1 MRSTKLQESSA
12 GQMLLAT
19 GVVLLMS
26 LLSMAIFGVKVAGLT
41 LPHEAASDDVIDTTI
56 RCLRRYSPS
65 TQARMELWMDGGL
78 EPLEAAEL
86 GFETV
91 HDDLLHHGELRG
103 VEIKLTNMAVSE
115 LDSNTLQVSAE
126 LGVSD
131 GEAMLNTMWRSRS
144 PFNPRDEHQR
154 LG

>member
-1 MRSTKLQESSA
+1 MQSTELRESQA

-41 LPHEAASDDVIDTTI
+41 LPHEAASDDVIDTTNQVLESI
-56 RCLRRYSPS
+56 QPL
-65 TQARMELWMDGGL
+65 TQARMDLWVDGGL
-78 EPLEAAEL
+78 EPMEAAEL
-86 GFETV
+86 GFDTV

-103 VEIKLTNMAVSE
+103 VEIKLTDMVLTQVDASTIAVA
-115 LDSNTLQVSAE
+115 AE

-131 GEAMLNTMWRSRS
+131 GEAMLNYDVNFTLDVQSS
-144 PFNPRDEHQR
+144 
-154 LG
+154 

>member
-1 MRSTKLQESSA
+1 MRTNDLRESQA

-41 LPHEAASDDVIDTTI
+41 LPHEAASDDVIDTTNQV
-56 RCLRRYSPS
+56 LETVQPL
-65 TQARMELWMDGGL
+65 TQARMDLWIDGGL
-78 EPLEAAEL
+78 EPMEAAEL

-103 VEIKLTNMAVSE
+103 VEIKITNMV
-115 LDSNTLQVSAE
+115 LTQPDTTTIRVSAE

-131 GEAMLNTMWRSRS
+131 GEAMLNYDVNFTLDIQSS
-144 PFNPRDEHQR
+144 
-154 LG
+154 

>member
-1 MRSTKLQESSA
+1 MRATQLKDANA

-41 LPHEAASDDVIDTTI
+41 LPHEAASDDVIDTTDQVLETI
-56 RCLRRYSPS
+56 QPL

-86 GFETV
+86 GFETL

-131 GEAMLNTMWRSRS
+131 GEAMLNYEVAFTLTVQAS
-144 PFNPRDEHQR
+144 
-154 LG
+154 

>member
-1 MRSTKLQESSA
+1 MRASQLKDANA

-41 LPHEAASDDVIDTTI
+41 LPHEAASDDVIDTTDQVLETI
-56 RCLRRYSPS
+56 QPL

-86 GFETV
+86 GFQTV

-115 LDSNTLQVSAE
+115 LDSDTLQVSAE

-131 GEAMLNTMWRSRS
+131 GEAMLNYEVAFTLTVQAS
-144 PFNPRDEHQR
+144 
-154 LG
+154 

>member
-1 MRSTKLQESSA
+1 MRSPPLSDSQA

-41 LPHEAASDDVIDTTI
+41 LPHEPASDDVIDTTEQVLESI
-56 RCLRRYSPS
+56 QPL
-65 TQARMELWMDGGL
+65 TQARMNLWMDGGL

-86 GFETV
+86 GFDTV

-103 VEIKLTNMAVSE
+103 VEIKLTNLVLNQTDAETILV
-115 LDSNTLQVSAE
+115 NAE

-131 GEAMLNTMWRSRS
+131 GEAMLSYDVSFTLEVQSS
-144 PFNPRDEHQR
+144 
-154 LG
+154 

>member
-1 MRSTKLQESSA
+1 MQSTDLHESQA

-41 LPHEAASDDVIDTTI
+41 LPHEAASDDVIDTTNQVLESI
-56 RCLRRYSPS
+56 QPL
-65 TQARMELWMDGGL
+65 TQARMDLWVDGGL
-78 EPLEAAEL
+78 EPMQAAEL

-103 VEIKLTNMAVSE
+103 VEIKLTNMVLTQVDASTIAVA
-115 LDSNTLQVSAE
+115 AE

-131 GEAMLNTMWRSRS
+131 GEAMLNYDVNFTLDVQSS
-144 PFNPRDEHQR
+144 
-154 LG
+154 

>member
-1 MRSTKLQESSA
+1 MRVTKLQESNA

-41 LPHEAASDDVIDTTI
+41 LPHEAASDDVIDTTQQVLETI
-56 RCLRRYSPS
+56 QPL

-91 HDDLLHHGELRG
+91 HDDFLHHGELRG
-103 VEIKLTNMAVSE
+103 VEIKLTNMAVTE
-115 LDSNTLQVSAE
+115 LDSSTLQVNAE

-131 GEAMLNTMWRSRS
+131 GEAMLNYDVAFPLPVQSS
-144 PFNPRDEHQR
+144 
-154 LG
+154 

>member
-1 MRSTKLQESSA
+1 MRSTDLRESQA

-41 LPHEAASDDVIDTTI
+41 LPHEAASDDVIDTTEQVLETI
-56 RCLRRYSPS
+56 QPL

-78 EPLEAAEL
+78 APLEAAEL
-86 GFETV
+86 GFGTV

-103 VEIKLTNMAVSE
+103 VEIKLTNMVVSE
-115 LDSNTLQVSAE
+115 IDNSTLQVNAE

-131 GEAMLNTMWRSRS
+131 GEAMLNYDVAFTLTVQAS
-144 PFNPRDEHQR
+144 
-154 LG
+154 

>member
-1 MRSTKLQESSA
+1 MQSTNLRESQA

-41 LPHEAASDDVIDTTI
+41 LPHEAASDDVIDTTNQVLESI
-56 RCLRRYSPS
+56 QPL
-65 TQARMELWMDGGL
+65 TQSRMDLWVGGGL
-78 EPLEAAEL
+78 EPMEAAEL
-86 GFETV
+86 SFDTV

-103 VEIKLTNMAVSE
+103 VEIKLTNMVLTQVDASTIAVA
-115 LDSNTLQVSAE
+115 AE

-131 GEAMLNTMWRSRS
+131 GEAMLNYDVNFTLDVQSS
-144 PFNPRDEHQR
+144 
-154 LG
+154 

>member
-1 MRSTKLQESSA
+1 MRASQLKDANA

-41 LPHEAASDDVIDTTI
+41 LPHEAASDDVIDTTDQVLETI
-56 RCLRRYSPS
+56 QPL

-103 VEIKLTNMAVSE
+103 VEIKLTNMVVSE

-131 GEAMLNTMWRSRS
+131 GEAMLNYEVAFTLTVQAS
-144 PFNPRDEHQR
+144 
-154 LG
+154 

>member
-1 MRSTKLQESSA
+1 MRASQLKDA
-12 GQMLLAT
+12 NGGQMLLAT

-41 LPHEAASDDVIDTTI
+41 WPHEAASDDVIDTTDQVLETI
-56 RCLRRYSPS
+56 PPL

-131 GEAMLNTMWRSRS
+131 GEAMLNYEVAFTLTVQAS
-144 PFNPRDEHQR
+144 
-154 LG
+154 

>member
-1 MRSTKLQESSA
+1 MMQSTSLRESQA

-41 LPHEAASDDVIDTTI
+41 LPHEAASDDVIDTTNQVLESI
-56 RCLRRYSPS
+56 QPL
-65 TQARMELWMDGGL
+65 TQARMDLWIEGGL
-78 EPLEAAEL
+78 EPMQAAEL
-86 GFETV
+86 GFDTV

-103 VEIKLTNMAVSE
+103 VEIKLTNMVVTE
-115 LDSNTLQVSAE
+115 VDSTTIAVSAE

-131 GEAMLNTMWRSRS
+131 GEAMLNYDVRFTL
-144 PFNPRDEHQR
+144 DV
-154 LG
+154 

>member
-1 MRSTKLQESSA
+1 MRSTNLQESSA

-41 LPHEAASDDVIDTTI
+41 LPHEAASDDVIDTTQQVLETI
-56 RCLRRYSPS
+56 QPL

-103 VEIKLTNMAVSE
+103 VEIKLKNMAVTE
-115 LDSNTLQVSAE
+115 LDSSTLQVNAE

-131 GEAMLNTMWRSRS
+131 GEAMLNYDVAFTLTVQSS
-144 PFNPRDEHQR
+144 
-154 LG
+154 

>member
-1 MRSTKLQESSA
+1 MRSTSLRDSQA

-41 LPHEAASDDVIDTTI
+41 LPHEPASDDVIDTTEQVLGSI
-56 RCLRRYSPS
+56 QPL
-65 TQARMELWMDGGL
+65 TQARMDLWVNGGL

-103 VEIKLTNMAVSE
+103 VEIKLTNMV
-115 LDSNTLQVSAE
+115 LTQTDSTTILVNAE

-131 GEAMLNTMWRSRS
+131 GEAMLNYDVNFTLAVQSS
-144 PFNPRDEHQR
+144 
-154 LG
+154 

>member
-1 MRSTKLQESSA
+1 MMQSTDLRESQA

-41 LPHEAASDDVIDTTI
+41 LPHEAASDDVIDTTNQVLETI
-56 RCLRRYSPS
+56 QPL
-65 TQARMELWMDGGL
+65 TQARMDLWADGGL
-78 EPLEAAEL
+78 EPMEAAQL

-91 HDDLLHHGELRG
+91 HDDFLHHGELRG
-103 VEIKLTNMAVSE
+103 VEIKLTNME
-115 LDSNTLQVSAE
+115 LTQTDSNTISVTAE

-131 GEAMLNTMWRSRS
+131 GEAMLNYDVEFTLDVQSS
-144 PFNPRDEHQR
+144 
-154 LG
+154 

>member
-1 MRSTKLQESSA
+1 
-12 GQMLLAT
+12 MLLAT

-41 LPHEAASDDVIDTTI
+41 LPHEAASDDVIDTTQQVLETI
-56 RCLRRYSPS
+56 QPL

-78 EPLEAAEL
+78 QPLEAAEL

-103 VEIKLTNMAVSE
+103 VEIKLTNMAVTE
-115 LDSNTLQVSAE
+115 LDSSTLQVNAE

-131 GEAMLNTMWRSRS
+131 GEAMLNYDVAFTLTVQSS
-144 PFNPRDEHQR
+144 
-154 LG
+154 

>member
-1 MRSTKLQESSA
+1 MRSTSLRDSQA

-41 LPHEAASDDVIDTTI
+41 LPHEPASDDVIDTTEQVLESI
-56 RCLRRYSPS
+56 QPL
-65 TQARMELWMDGGL
+65 TQARMDLWVDGGL
-78 EPLEAAEL
+78 EALEAAEL

-103 VEIKLTNMAVSE
+103 VEIKLTNMV
-115 LDSNTLQVSAE
+115 LNQTDSSTIQVNAE

-131 GEAMLNTMWRSRS
+131 GEAMLNYDVSFTLDVQTS
-144 PFNPRDEHQR
+144 
-154 LG
+154 

>member
-1 MRSTKLQESSA
+1 MRSTPLSDSQA

-41 LPHEAASDDVIDTTI
+41 LPHEPASDDVIDTTEQVLESI
-56 RCLRRYSPS
+56 QPL
-65 TQARMELWMDGGL
+65 TQARMNLWMDGGL
-78 EPLEAAEL
+78 EPLDAAEL
-86 GFETV
+86 GFDTV

-103 VEIKLTNMAVSE
+103 VEIKLTNLVLNQTDAETILV
-115 LDSNTLQVSAE
+115 NAE

-131 GEAMLNTMWRSRS
+131 GEAMLSYDVSFTLEVQSS
-144 PFNPRDEHQR
+144 
-154 LG
+154 

>member
-1 MRSTKLQESSA
+1 MRSTPLSDSQA

-41 LPHEAASDDVIDTTI
+41 LPHEPASDDVIDTTEQVLESI
-56 RCLRRYSPS
+56 QPL
-65 TQARMELWMDGGL
+65 TQARMNLWMDGGL

-86 GFETV
+86 GFDTV

-103 VEIKLTNMAVSE
+103 VEIKLTNLVLNQTAAETILV
-115 LDSNTLQVSAE
+115 NAE

-131 GEAMLNTMWRSRS
+131 GEAMLSYDVSFTLEVQSS
-144 PFNPRDEHQR
+144 
-154 LG
+154 

>member
-1 MRSTKLQESSA
+1 MRSTPLSDSQA

-26 LLSMAIFGVKVAGLT
+26 LLSMAIFGVNVAGLT
-41 LPHEAASDDVIDTTI
+41 LPHEPASDDVIDTTEQVLESI
-56 RCLRRYSPS
+56 QPL
-65 TQARMELWMDGGL
+65 TQARMNLWMDGGL

-86 GFETV
+86 GFDTV

-103 VEIKLTNMAVSE
+103 VEIKLTNLVLNQTDAETILV
-115 LDSNTLQVSAE
+115 NAE

-131 GEAMLNTMWRSRS
+131 GEAMLSYDVSFTLEVQSS
-144 PFNPRDEHQR
+144 
-154 LG
+154 

>member
-1 MRSTKLQESSA
+1 MRSTPLSDSQA
-12 GQMLLAT
+12 GQLLLAT

-41 LPHEAASDDVIDTTI
+41 LPHEPASDDVIDTTEQVLESI
-56 RCLRRYSPS
+56 QPL
-65 TQARMELWMDGGL
+65 TQARMNLWMDGGL

-86 GFETV
+86 GFDTV

-103 VEIKLTNMAVSE
+103 VEIKLTNLVLNQTDAETILV
-115 LDSNTLQVSAE
+115 NAE

-131 GEAMLNTMWRSRS
+131 GEAMLSYDVSFTLEVQSS
-144 PFNPRDEHQR
+144 
-154 LG
+154 

>member
-1 MRSTKLQESSA
+1 MMQSTSLRESQA

-41 LPHEAASDDVIDTTI
+41 LPHEAASDDVIDTTNQVLESI
-56 RCLRRYSPS
+56 QSL
-65 TQARMELWMDGGL
+65 TQARMDLWIEGGL
-78 EPLEAAEL
+78 EPMQAAEL
-86 GFETV
+86 GFDTV

-103 VEIKLTNMAVSE
+103 VEIKLTNMVVTE
-115 LDSNTLQVSAE
+115 VDSTTIAVSAE

-131 GEAMLNTMWRSRS
+131 GEAMLNYDVSFTL
-144 PFNPRDEHQR
+144 DV
-154 LG
+154 

>member
-1 MRSTKLQESSA
+1 MRASQLKDANA

-41 LPHEAASDDVIDTTI
+41 LPHEAASDDVIDTTDQVLETI
-56 RCLRRYSPS
+56 QPL

-131 GEAMLNTMWRSRS
+131 GEAMLNYEVAFTLSVQAS
-144 PFNPRDEHQR
+144 
-154 LG
+154 

>member
-1 MRSTKLQESSA
+1 MRATQLKDANA

-41 LPHEAASDDVIDTTI
+41 LPHEAASDDVIDTTDQVLETI
-56 RCLRRYSPS
+56 QPL

-115 LDSNTLQVSAE
+115 LNSNTLQVSAE

-131 GEAMLNTMWRSRS
+131 GEAMLNYEVAFTLTVQAS
-144 PFNPRDEHQR
+144 
-154 LG
+154 

>member
-1 MRSTKLQESSA
+1 
-12 GQMLLAT
+12 MLLAT

-41 LPHEAASDDVIDTTI
+41 LPHEAASDDVIDTTDQVLETI
-56 RCLRRYSPS
+56 QPL
-65 TQARMELWMDGGL
+65 TQARMDLWMDGGL

-131 GEAMLNTMWRSRS
+131 GEAMLNYEVAFTLTVQAS
-144 PFNPRDEHQR
+144 
-154 LG
+154 

>member
-1 MRSTKLQESSA
+1 MMQTTDLRESQA

-41 LPHEAASDDVIDTTI
+41 LPHEAASDDVIDTTNQVLENI
-56 RCLRRYSPS
+56 QPL
-65 TQARMELWMDGGL
+65 TQARMDLWIDGGL
-78 EPLEAAEL
+78 EPMEAAEL
-86 GFETV
+86 GFDTV

-103 VEIKLTNMAVSE
+103 VEIKLTNMVLNQVDA
-115 LDSNTLQVSAE
+115 NTISVAAE

-131 GEAMLNTMWRSRS
+131 GEAMLNYDVNFTLDVQSS
-144 PFNPRDEHQR
+144 
-154 LG
+154 

>member
-41 LPHEAASDDVIDTTI
+41 LPHEAASDDVIDTTQQVLETI
-56 RCLRRYSPS
+56 QPL
-65 TQARMELWMDGGL
+65 TQASMEPWMDGGL

-103 VEIKLTNMAVSE
+103 VEIKLTNMAVTE
-115 LDSNTLQVSAE
+115 LDSSTLEVNAE

-131 GEAMLNTMWRSRS
+131 GEAMLNYDVAFTLTVQSS
-144 PFNPRDEHQR
+144 
-154 LG
+154 

>member
-1 MRSTKLQESSA
+1 MMQSTDLRESQA

-41 LPHEAASDDVIDTTI
+41 LPHEAASDDVIDTTNQVLETI
-56 RCLRRYSPS
+56 QPL
-65 TQARMELWMDGGL
+65 TQARMDLWMDGGL
-78 EPLEAAEL
+78 EPMEAAQL

-91 HDDLLHHGELRG
+91 HDDFLHHGELRG
-103 VEIKLTNMAVSE
+103 VEIKLTNME
-115 LDSNTLQVSAE
+115 LTQTDSNTISVTAE

-131 GEAMLNTMWRSRS
+131 GEAMLNYDVEFTLDVQSS
-144 PFNPRDEHQR
+144 
-154 LG
+154 